1 MRPARFTASAAGLA
15 LLAACAGPAVAPSAL
30 TPTQRAVLQHGEWQV
45 VAIDG
50 RAPAAAITL
59 RLAADGRLAGH
70 AGCNGF
76 TGSYTIEG
84 DRFQPVAVASTTA
97 GSLAVGPLAS
107 TRKACAPAVMA
118 DEQRFLG
125 LLERANG
132 IAMGSVTGAADTLQL
147 LTPPAHRI
155 EARRR

>member
-1 MRPARFTASAAGLA
+1 MRPARFLAGAAGLA
-15 LLAACAGPAVAPSAL
+15 LLAACAAPALAPSAL
-30 TPTQRAVLQHGEWQV
+30 TPTQLAVLQHGEWQV

-50 RAPAAAITL
+50 QAPAAPITL
-59 RLAADGRLAGH
+59 RLGADGRLAGQ

-76 TGSYTIEG
+76 TGSYAIDG
-84 DRFQPVAVASTTA
+84 DRFQPVAVASTAA

-118 DEQRFLG
+118 DEQRFLA

-132 IAMGSVTGAADTLQL
+132 ITMGAVTGAAETLQL